1 MVVLQESIPAQF
13 RQLILRI
20 SNNKGQVDRFVREL
34 TFSTRL
40 CKQYYTRIIA
50 HLKDIVYVDYR
61 LVEPEKVVRNP
72 IPRPPMT

>member
-1 MVVLQESIPAQF
+1 MVVLKESIQAQF

-20 SNNKGQVDRFVREL
+20 SNDKGQVDRFVWEL
-34 TFSTRL
+34 TFSKRL

-61 LVEPEKVVRNP
+61 LVEPEKV
-72 IPRPPMT
+72 